1 MYDLRIVVE
10 EVRGFCDLPMKPGD
24 YIEVKGGRLVIP
36 DGKYFCLWALQSLM
50 PMIPAKQ
57 RHIVEE
63 NDWLPDTQRMVCP
76 DPDGQVIFRFERV
89 PCADL
94 PSQPAAETATRRST
108 GSSAGTIA
116 GPATAAKRPAG
127 RAEPPDRLLVDERAC
142 SGCRACE
149 LACSFAHERVY
160 SPEVAR
166 ISVVKDE
173 AAGLD
178 RPMACRQCGVARCVQ
193 ACGEGAL
200 TRDPA
205 THSVL
210 VDADRC
216 TGCAAC
222 AEACPFGAIRMSSAT
237 GRPLIC
243 DLCGGSPACVE
254 QCPTGAIRY
263 GRAGKVAAGGGRS

>member
-10 EVRGFCDLPMKPGD
+10 EVRGFCDLPLKPGD
-24 YIEVKGGRLVIP
+24 YVEVKGGRLHLP
-36 DGKYFCLWALQSLM
+36 DGKFFCIWALQALM

-89 PCADL
+89 PCGD
-94 PSQPAAETATRRST
+94 SPAELGGAAAR
-108 GSSAGTIA
+108 GGVSAQGA
-116 GPATAAKRPAG
+116 PRPAG
-127 RAEPPDRLLVDERAC
+127 RAEPPDRLLVSEPAC

-149 LACSFAHERVY
+149 LACSFAHERIY
-160 SPEVAR
+160 SPETAR
-166 ISVVKDE
+166 IIVLKDE

-178 RPMACRQCGVARCVQ
+178 RPSVCRQCGVARCVQ
-193 ACGEGAL
+193 ACSEAAL

-205 THSVL
+205 THAVL
-210 VDADRC
+210 VDAGRC
-216 TGCAAC
+216 SGCGAC
-222 AEACPFGAIRMSSAT
+222 VEACPFEAVRLSTAT

-243 DLCGGSPACVE
+243 DLCGGTPACAE
-254 QCPTGAIRY
+254 QCPTGAVVY
-263 GRAGKVAAGGGRS
+263 GRAGKAAAGGGRS

>member
-1 MYDLRIVVE
+1 MYDLRIVVDE
-10 EVRGFCDLPMKPGD
+10 IRGFCDLPMKPGD
-24 YIEVKGGRLVIP
+24 YIEVKGGRLQIP
-36 DGKYFCLWALQSLM
+36 DGKFFCLWALQSLM

-57 RHIVEE
+57 RNIIED

-89 PCADL
+89 PCGD
-94 PSQPAAETATRRST
+94 ST
-108 GSSAGTIA
+108 GEPVAKSGSVART
-116 GPATAAKRPAG
+116 PTRPTAAGAQRPAG
-127 RAEPPDRLLVDERAC
+127 RAEPPNRLLVNEPAC

-149 LACSFAHERVY
+149 LACSFAHDRVY
-160 SPEVAR
+160 SPDVAR
-166 ISVVKDE
+166 ISVTKDE

-178 RPMACRQCGVARCVQ
+178 RPVACRQCGVARCVQ
-193 ACGEGAL
+193 ACPEGAL

-205 THSVL
+205 THSVV
-210 VDADRC
+210 VDEDRC

-222 AEACPFGAIRMSSAT
+222 AEACPFGAVRLSAAT

-263 GRAGKVAAGGGRS
+263 GRAGQAAAGGGQS

>member
-10 EVRGFCDLPMKPGD
+10 EVRGFCDLPLKPGD
-24 YIEVKGGRLVIP
+24 YIEVKGGRLHLP
-36 DGKYFCLWALQSLM
+36 DGKFFCIWALQALM

-76 DPDGQVIFRFERV
+76 DPDGQVIFRFERI

-94 PSQPAAETATRRST
+94 PAAGARPERADRQPE
-108 GSSAGTIA
+108 
-116 GPATAAKRPAG
+116 G

-149 LACSFAHERVY
+149 LACSFAHGGVY
-160 SPEVAR
+160 DPEAAR
-166 ISVVKDE
+166 ISVLKDD

-178 RPMACRQCGVARCVQ
+178 RPLVCRQCGVARCLQ
-193 ACGEGAL
+193 ACTEGAL
-200 TRDPA
+200 SRDPVTRA
-205 THSVL
+205 VL
-210 VDADRC
+210 LDPGRC
-216 TGCAAC
+216 SGCGAC
-222 AEACPFGAIRMSSAT
+222 VEACPFGAIRLSRNS

-243 DLCGGSPACVE
+243 DLCGGSPACVR
-254 QCPTGAIRY
+254 QCSTGAIGY
-263 GRAGKVAAGGGRS
+263 GRAGKVTLGGGPS